1 MLLRRKWFPLLYTG
15 LFASSFLALYFFK
28 VKNRGSSFFE
38 KMSCKQPSTLSKEN
52 GMFDLHFVHYAV
64 WERGGGG
71 GLMVCVFDS
80 AAYGPGEAR
89 FSETPETFQARK
101 AIFSSSVSK
110 SGEVYTLE
118 TSCMKG
124 ASVDVKNM

>member
-1 MLLRRKWFPLLYTG
+1 
-15 LFASSFLALYFFK
+15 
-28 VKNRGSSFFE
+28 
-38 KMSCKQPSTLSKEN
+38 MSCKQPSTLSKEN

-101 AIFSSSVSK
+101 AILAHLYLKAEKCIRLKLLV
-110 SGEVYTLE
+110 
-118 TSCMKG
+118 
-124 ASVDVKNM
+124 